1 MGSRSRLVVAVRFV
15 LTMPTADAGTSTAK
29 KTKHLIMLWVVY
41 KKLVDFFAQVGWH
54 AIAKGEAN
62 FVFVS
67 HQA

>member
-1 MGSRSRLVVAVRFV
+1 
-15 LTMPTADAGTSTAK
+15 MPTADAGTSTAK

-67 HQA
+67 HQD